1 MHARNL
7 YERGSRKYFGK
18 WGGLVF
24 IMLDEIMM
32 YVNVAGFNIADTN
45 ETIF

>member
-7 YERGSRKYFGK
+7 YERESRKYFGS
-18 WGGLVF
+18 GVGLAF

-32 YVNVAGFNIADTN
+32 HVNVAGFNITN
-45 ETIF
+45 TYERLF